1 VIASIL
7 GAGKIM
13 EALKK
18 AGVKEMAEEREI
30 RSLGLEML
38 RLPKP

>member
-1 VIASIL
+1 MIPA
-7 GAGKIM
+7 AMKTP
-13 EALKK
+13 
-18 AGVKEMAEEREI
+18 GVKEMAEEREN